1 MRRITLAIASALGVI
16 ILLAGEVTACAS
28 CVSTGTTGVHAEKY
42 DRLFS
47 IYTLIGGIVT
57 LVVYGWMGWLLFKFR
72 AKEGDFEPADAP
84 KLGEIPKHRGD
95 PAWTW
100 AVTAGIFVILM
111 GLTIGTIDMVNFYE
125 NPDEGMASRQ
135 VTVKVTGAQYFWEF
149 EYPSGNKSYDTLT
162 VPTDT
167 TVILEVT
174 SDDVWHNFAVPA
186 LRLKI
191 DAIPG
196 DTEPNVIWFDASNTG
211 EYPIYCMELCGA
223 DHADMKGTL
232 VIVEP
237 DDYTNLYDGGSA

>member
-1 MRRITLAIASALGVI
+1 MKRIAVTAASALGVI
-16 ILLAGEVTACAS
+16 ILLAGEVAACAS
-28 CVSTGTTGVHAEKY
+28 CVGTGTTGVHAEKY

-47 IYTLIGGIVT
+47 IYTLVGGIVT
-57 LVVYGWMGWLLFKFR
+57 FAVFAWMGWLLFKFR
-72 AKEGDFEPADAP
+72 AREGVFEPADAP
-84 KLGEIPKHRGD
+84 VLGKIPEHRGD
-95 PAWTW
+95 PTWTW

-111 GLTIGTIDMVNFYE
+111 GLTVGTIDMVNFYE
-125 NPDEGMASRQ
+125 NPEEGKASQ
-135 VTVKVTGAQYFWEF
+135 QLTVKVTGVRYFWEF
-149 EYPSGNKSYDTLT
+149 EYPSGNKSYNILT

-196 DTEPNVIWFDASNTG
+196 DPEPNVIWFDASDTG
-211 EYPIYCMELCGA
+211 EYPIYCMELCGT

-237 DDYTNLYDGGSA
+237 ENYTNLYDGGSA